1 MESKFD
7 SSILTDISN
16 SQQDHSEQ
24 TNGQFEKKR
33 KRNPQFSPV
42 KKYKTEFDARCS
54 EILNATE
61 LQDSRIRVP
70 EFLSTKLTSERLIET
85 ANSELVKGRVSAVI
99 EMVKKLGV
107 TMVSIDQNI
116 SQTNYKILASGDHY
130 FVIYPAVVHKK
141 ENMVMRLGQDL
152 DSGAWHIIKSY
163 EISDKKY
170 VSDIDAEIELLK
182 TVNQFTVSID
192 ENSQTVHVIK
202 PYVYGKDLTQWLHLD
217 LNKKIEI
224 FVYVTAALNELHKK
238 GILHCDIKLSNI
250 IYDDLTNTVTLIDF
264 DVALRMNEKQ
274 TAITD
279 TFRGTFGQ
287 VAVEIFGSDGTYTY
301 TDKTEVYALGRTMED
316 WFDLNQDV
324 SHSNLSLNFFKP
336 HLSSQQSELNSLIGQ
351 TIQKDAMK
359 RPDLNQIRDTLML
372 IMDEVNTK
380 TDALDVT
387 L

>member
-1 MESKFD
+1 METKFD

-16 SQQDHSEQ
+16 SQQNDSEQ

-42 KKYKTEFDARCS
+42 KKYKTEFDAQCS
-54 EILNATE
+54 EALNATE
-61 LQDSRIRVP
+61 LQHSQIRVP
-70 EFLSTKLTSERLIET
+70 ELLGPKFTSERLIEK
-85 ANSELVKGRVSAVI
+85 ANIDLVKARVSAVI
-99 EMVKKLGV
+99 QMVKKLGM

-116 SQTNYKILASGDHY
+116 SQTNYKILASGEHY
-130 FVIYPAVVHKK
+130 FVIYPTVMHTK
-141 ENMVMRLGQDL
+141 ENMVMRLGQDI
-152 DSGAWHIIKSY
+152 DSGDWHIIKSY
-163 EISDKKY
+163 ELSGNQSVANIN
-170 VSDIDAEIELLK
+170 AELDMLK
-182 TVNQFTVSID
+182 TVNQFTVSVN
-192 ENSQTVHVIK
+192 ENEQTVHLIK

-224 FVYVTAALNELHKK
+224 FVYVAAALSELHKK

-250 IYDDLTNTVTLIDF
+250 IYDDVTNTVTLIDF
-264 DVALRMNEKQ
+264 DVALRMNDKQ

-287 VAVEIFGSDGTYTY
+287 VAVEIFGSDSTYTY

-324 SHSNLSLNFFKP
+324 SYSKLNLKFFKSP
-336 HLSSQQSELNSLIGQ
+336 LSPQQSELNSLIGQ
-351 TIQKDAMK
+351 TIHKDAMK
-359 RPDLNQIRDTLML
+359 RPDLNQIRDSLML
-372 IMDEVNTK
+372 IMDEINTK
-380 TDALDVT
+380 SDALEVT